1 MTLAPI
7 AVSVLLC
14 AHHLLNNIAASG
26 HKASYHVCMSMWRP
40 EDDTAVFLLLKG
52 HCLDQ
57 AATPASG
64 LQGASSALPLFC
76 GGGGALNLGLLSP

>member
-1 MTLAPI
+1 
-7 AVSVLLC
+7 
-14 AHHLLNNIAASG
+14 
-26 HKASYHVCMSMWRP
+26 MSTWRP

-76 GGGGALNLGLLSP
+76 GGGGGLELGSSLSVAAYSPSISPARDGFPAAGLGHSMGGQS